1 MCQLSSFC
9 WVTPFLC
16 LPHSQSEVDESATEL
31 ALAAPAASFTLTEID
46 NAVVSKGLD
55 IDAPREYSDV
65 VPDEP
70 PCRGVYMTTVKATSK
85 GRPAG
90 GTSDY

>member
-1 MCQLSSFC
+1 MHFKQD
-9 WVTPFLC
+9 
-16 LPHSQSEVDESATEL
+16 EDESAAEL
-31 ALAAPAASFTLTEID
+31 AVTAPSASFTLTEID
-46 NAVVSKGLD
+46 NAVVSKGPD